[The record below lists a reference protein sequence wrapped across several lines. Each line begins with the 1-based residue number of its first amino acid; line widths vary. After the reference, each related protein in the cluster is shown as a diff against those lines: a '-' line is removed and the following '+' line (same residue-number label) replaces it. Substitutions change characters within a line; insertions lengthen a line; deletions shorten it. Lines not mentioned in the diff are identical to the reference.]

1 MSVNVFSKR
10 FFQYYLCVEELDLE
24 DESEEI
30 TVQLMLTP
38 QHGFQ
43 LEIAL
48 DVASVDLSLIHPLF
62 DEPKPLGWSD
72 MAHWQSHVFRVEEVD
87 KLIPVIE
94 IQPAVTNPRA
104 VARVLLSLFTLPD
117 QTNAPHH
124 QTAMHEVLR
133 SIGFSNSEI
142 EDVEH
147 DVFHP
152 HVFRAL
158 TDAEWLNEGDRWF
171 VVGEGSYSLRN
182 PGNPD
187 FPHDELADVLSLNP
201 G

>member
-1 MSVNVFSKR
+1 MPVKLFSKQ
-10 FFQYYLCVEELDLE
+10 FFRYYLGVEELK

-30 TVQLMLTP
+30 TVQLKLAP

-48 DVASVDLSLIHPLF
+48 DIASVDLSLIHPSF
-62 DEPKPLGWSD
+62 HEPKPLGWSD

-87 KLIPVIE
+87 KLIPMIE
-94 IQPAVTNPRA
+94 VNLAATNPQA
-104 VARVLLSLFTLPD
+104 AARVLLSLFTLPD

-124 QTAMHEVLR
+124 RATMLDALH

-142 EDVEH
+142 EDVQH
-147 DVFHP
+147 GVFHP
-152 HVFRAL
+152 HVFLAPE
-158 TDAEWLNEGDRWF
+158 DARWSNEGDRWF
-171 VVGEGSYSLRN
+171 AVGEGVYSLRN
-182 PGNPD
+182 PDNPD
-187 FPHDELADVLSLNP
+187 FPHDELIEMLSLKP